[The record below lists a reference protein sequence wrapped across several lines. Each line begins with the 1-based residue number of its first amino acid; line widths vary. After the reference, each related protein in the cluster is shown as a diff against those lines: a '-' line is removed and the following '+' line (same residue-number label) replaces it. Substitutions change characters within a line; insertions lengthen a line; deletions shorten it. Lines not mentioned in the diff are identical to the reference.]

1 MVDKYVP
8 PKSDEWLSSKAIE
21 AIVKAVQ
28 TVKTET
34 AKRTEFRVSSLPYCP
49 LLTLV
54 DNKSEEKAYEEYESN
69 FFFSV
74 GTALHELFQKFA
86 RDAKDVTLVGNWK
99 CTKLL
104 STKYDSN
111 PPSET
116 HTKCVQEYDFCSH
129 EAVQKKHSCPHKL
142 KDCSPSLF
150 QYVEI
155 TLTYNGLSGHIDLIF
170 KINGKYILVDIKTT
184 SGYLFDYPDKAIA
197 RGWYPSL
204 KYWEQISTY
213 SVLVEKTRN
222 IKIDSYA
229 ILYISRE
236 RTSNKRKG
244 HMIFARKLTQEERIG
259 RTKKLEKQIKNNQL
273 VQKYLK
279 KNSSKTI
286 KAIWENRPCQ
296 TKKDYKNEMAY
307 KFFNETCKFH
317 KDGSC
322 YSGKI
327 INTIEKMYKNE
338 KGI

>member
-1 MVDKYVP
+1 LKYVP
-8 PKSDEWLSSKAIE
+8 PKSDEWLSSKAID

-34 AKRTEFRVSSLPYCP
+34 AKRTEFRVSGLPYCP
-49 LLTLV
+49 LLDLV
-54 DNKSEEKAYEEYESN
+54 DRKSEEPAHEEYESG

-116 HTKCVQEYDFCSH
+116 HTKCTQEYEFCSH
-129 EAVQKKHSCPHKL
+129 EDVKKKHSCPHKINS
-142 KDCSPSLF
+142 CGPELF

-184 SGYLFDYPDKAIA
+184 SSYLFQSTENAISK
-197 RGWYPSL
+197 GYYPSL
-204 KYWEQISTY
+204 KYWHQIETY
-213 SVLVEKTRN
+213 SVLVEKLKN

-229 ILYISRE
+229 ILYVSRE
-236 RTSNKRKG
+236 NTSNKKKG
-244 HMIFARKLTQEERIG
+244 HAIFARKLTAEMRKNRLKLIDSQILNNSKALNFIKSPSKKKIERIW
-259 RTKKLEKQIKNNQL
+259 N
-273 VQKYLK
+273 
-279 KNSSKTI
+279 
-286 KAIWENRPCQ
+286 NRPCQ
-296 TKKDYKNEMAY
+296 TNEDYMNIMDAQFFGSEKCKFYKN
-307 KFFNETCKFH
+307 K
-317 KDGSC
+317 SC
-322 YSGKI
+322 MSGKI
-327 INTIEKMYKNE
+327 KKDILKLYKE
-338 KGI
+338 E